1 MGQPVAPDSFC
12 QHGHNFPL
20 SFLANKVS
28 APLPYASRCKLDRN
42 WKDENMIEY
51 CTTRELELSPVAC
64 VDLLVDLRSD
74 IEGVSRI
81 LRAVAYKVPSPEL
94 EQMLVCSDVLG
105 CAAKAIE
112 AIKEHL
118 MAEAGMG

>member
-1 MGQPVAPDSFC
+1 
-12 QHGHNFPL
+12 
-20 SFLANKVS
+20 
-28 APLPYASRCKLDRN
+28 
-42 WKDENMIEY
+42 MIEY
-51 CTTRELELSPVAC
+51 CTTRERELSPVVC

-74 IEGVSRI
+74 IEGVSQI
-81 LRAVAYKVPSPEL
+81 LRAVAYEVPSPEL

-118 MAEAGMG
+118 MAEAGMGRVASTFNAGFDLG